1 MSKSSNDRS
10 DELRGIL
17 EHLDHDTVSA
27 LSGAEMFGV
36 TSQARYL
43 RWLSSIPTPSVE
55 YLLPRLRRKI
65 VRQWPEY
72 MLYTP
77 GHADLS
83 QGDLMAA
90 VESIGPW
97 MVQFRLR
104 NDHMTIDTTTLA
116 AKVDANNYLFRL
128 DLINGTL
135 ADLLGGEIATTSV
148 LDIGCNAGF
157 FSLDLAARGAQHVDG
172 VDLRCANINQAR
184 FLAEHYGIDN
194 VAFHV
199 SDADDVAQGRQ
210 YDVVL
215 NLGLLYHVVNPLQHL
230 RQTYELCSRY
240 AIIDSICH
248 TEPVAAF
255 MLFGDKDNDHP
266 FEGRDEWEF
275 HPTYRGAIEAI
286 RYAGFSDVIE
296 IVGDSDPAH
305 KTYAAGKRRCFLAIK

>member
-1 MSKSSNDRS
+1 MS
-10 DELRGIL
+10 
-17 EHLDHDTVSA
+17 H
-27 LSGAEMFGV
+27 
-36 TSQARYL
+36 
-43 RWLSSIPTPSVE
+43 
-55 YLLPRLRRKI
+55 
-65 VRQWPEY
+65 
-72 MLYTP
+72 TP
-77 GHADLS
+77 GHAELS
-83 QGDLMAA
+83 HDELAA
-90 VESIGPW
+90 VVDSFNPW
-97 MVQFRLR
+97 WMPFRLR
-104 NDHMTIDTTTLA
+104 NGDTTIDTTSITGRVNL
-116 AKVDANNYLFRL
+116 DNYLFRL

-135 ADLLGGEIATTSV
+135 VELLGGEIATTSV

-157 FSLDLAARGAQHVDG
+157 FSLDLAARGAQRVDG
-172 VDLRCANINQAR
+172 LDLRDANIDQAR
-184 FLAEHYGIDN
+184 FLAEHYGIEN

-199 SDADDVAQGRQ
+199 SDADDVAQGLQ

-240 AIIDSICH
+240 AIIDSVCH

-296 IVGDSDPAH
+296 IIGDSDLPH
-305 KTYAAGKRRCFLAIK
+305 KAYAAGKRRCFLAIK